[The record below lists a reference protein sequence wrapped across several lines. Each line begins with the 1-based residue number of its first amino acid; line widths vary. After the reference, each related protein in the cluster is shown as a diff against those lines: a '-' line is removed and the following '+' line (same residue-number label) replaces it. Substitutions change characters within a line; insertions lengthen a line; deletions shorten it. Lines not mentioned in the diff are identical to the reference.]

1 MVRRKPATAC
11 GVAVAGTCWGTTL
24 MFGGRIISGYQKHR
38 QEEIQAEAEPYRSW
52 LQASLSSI
60 QRQAA
65 KFGAY
70 VASAREDEIIFNC
83 PSYEAA
89 KALDEWI
96 YDGRL
101 SIQKTPIPGT
111 DSWEVRVSE

>member
-1 MVRRKPATAC
+1 MF
-11 GVAVAGTCWGTTL
+11 WGTTL
-24 MFGGRIISGYQKHR
+24 MFGKIISGYQKHR
-38 QEEIQAEAEPYRSW
+38 REEIQAEAEPYRSR

-101 SIQKTPIPGT
+101 SIQKAPIP
-111 DSWEVRVSE
+111 DSDGWEVRVSE